1 MIVLGIHMG
10 HDAAVTVLVDGRVQS
25 LIERE
30 RRTRIKHAAI
40 ATMDDIDAALA
51 DAGIS
56 IKDVDRIAVTTTQ
69 NWPFLFVEPE
79 KFSFVYAPDDAA
91 DVVTGIKVAGTM
103 TGTWADWAKTMA
115 GQAERGRT
123 RLRNFQ
129 TFPDTKDL
137 FGQLSGERPVD
148 PSEPESEVLFT
159 QQFPY
164 FPRPWAQSLRSEQ
177 IRPAARALCQDR
189 VARSDNRGVSHP
201 NSGEDPRT
209 TDSRCGHPAPSGP
222 CGNGVLRIRR
232 RNRSGDHP

>member
-40 ATMDDIDAALA
+40 ATIDDIDTALA

-177 IRPAARALCQDR
+177 IRPAARALYAKTGWRDLTIGRFTSQFWR
-189 VARSDNRGVSHP
+189 RSTDDGFPVRSSRTIWP
-201 NSGEDPRT
+201 MRQRRFTDPTPKPQR
-209 TDSRCGHPAPSGP
+209 
-222 CGNGVLRIRR
+222 
-232 RNRSGDHP
+232 